1 MRRLLYAAYFL
12 EVGLLLVVLPWTTFW
27 DRNYLFDIVPQ
38 VRAWLLDSYT
48 RGAVSGLGL
57 VNVGVGL
64 GEVAG
69 AVGDW
74 LDRPRTPGGAGLAP
88 PPGR

>member
-27 DRNYLFDIVPQ
+27 DQNYVFDLVPA
-38 VRAWLLDSYT
+38 VRPWIHSSYA

-57 VNVGVGL
+57 LNIVLGL
-64 GEVAG
+64 AELNA
-69 AVGDW
+69 AVGHW
-74 LDRPRTPGGAGLAP
+74 FNRLRTAGGG
-88 PPGR
+88 